1 MQREIHPLDV
11 DVVVLLQPFNTPGT
25 EVAPRSDEVGED
37 FQSDWFAH
45 DVNAI
50 ITVAA
55 GMEAVNP
62 ERMLRINQMEAPLL
76 STGVRN
82 YDDML
87 MRAIPLLVRR
97 GGRDIKKMP
106 RSHLI
111 PRSHLSS

>member
-11 DVVVLLQPFNTPGT
+11 DVVALLQPFNTPGT

-55 GMEAVNP
+55 G
-62 ERMLRINQMEAPLL
+62 L
-76 STGVRN
+76 SH
-82 YDDML
+82 
-87 MRAIPLLVRR
+87 
-97 GGRDIKKMP
+97 
-106 RSHLI
+106 S
-111 PRSHLSS
+111 